1 MAKGK
6 EKGDKKKDKLDK
18 IGNANRE
25 AWEAARGIAKTQR
38 KEEYRDEDWSKLPW
52 REIRR
57 QLHESGNV
65 VDMTAVPT
73 HWTSESPQ
81 MTKMRLILEEA
92 GFIQDEHLYVW
103 QPADQPDD

>member
-6 EKGDKKKDKLDK
+6 EKGDKKKLKLDK

-25 AWEAARGIAKTQR
+25 AWEAARRVTKTQR
-38 KEEYRDEDWSKLPW
+38 KEYKDADWSKLPW